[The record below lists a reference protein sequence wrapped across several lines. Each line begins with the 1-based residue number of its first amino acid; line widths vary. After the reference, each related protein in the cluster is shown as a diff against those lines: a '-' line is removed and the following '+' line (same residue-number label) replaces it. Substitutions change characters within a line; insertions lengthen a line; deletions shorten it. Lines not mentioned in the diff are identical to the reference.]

1 MIWKNALSLRLSLC
15 HIGNRATS
23 STGKTSTSTRW
34 VTSVA
39 LKLKSFSSKGHGS
52 KSGRQRDHRFCNVFS
67 SSNLPKWI
75 NDFEYICK
83 WAVFQLCVGWDTYTP
98 QVSLQSGTCLVI
110 VIDDSDFVHSVMFC
124 VISKWTSCINC
135 SDLSDKALASTCEQD
150 LPSAVLAT
158 NVWNPKSAISKQA
171 MGEIA
176 AVGRGDWH
184 QLTSININFPEA
196 IWSHVILCML
206 HAHDSW
212 YSSTLP
218 RYKRVDNGGLLE
230 ALALCSSSSI
240 LQILCNDCNERWL
253 SCELLVRFSTV
264 DMTPCRWCKP
274 LRKLT
279 SWLVCH
285 SNGKLGWLQCLNAV
299 AADGL
304 RAPHLNLSLDCHRF
318 HKVTMNVQT
327 PTDPLCS

>member
-1 MIWKNALSLRLSLC
+1 MAQNQGAKETIDSSTFFRLLIFQNGSMILGIYANEQCFNCVLVGTLTHRGKSSIGYLSGHSHRWLGFCSFCDVLCHLKMNFLYQLLGSFWQGTSKHVRARFALSC
-15 HIGNRATS
+15 AGN
-23 STGKTSTSTRW
+23 KC
-34 VTSVA
+34 
-39 LKLKSFSSKGHGS
+39 LKPKKCYFQASNGWKSDQFH
-52 KSGRQRDHRFCNVFS
+52 
-67 SSNLPKWI
+67 
-75 NDFEYICK
+75 
-83 WAVFQLCVGWDTYTP
+83 
-98 QVSLQSGTCLVI
+98 
-110 VIDDSDFVHSVMFC
+110 
-124 VISKWTSCINC
+124 
-135 SDLSDKALASTCEQD
+135 
-150 LPSAVLAT
+150 
-158 NVWNPKSAISKQA
+158 
-171 MGEIA
+171 
-176 AVGRGDWH
+176 VGRGDWH

-318 HKVTMNVQT
+318 HKVTTNVQT